1 MQTSIMQGFVE
12 TLNDKKVVI
21 IGAGPA
27 GLTAAYELCKSG
39 VKSLILEKDSTV
51 GGLAKTVNYKGYHFD
66 IGGHRFF
73 TKVKAVE
80 NTWYEVLGEDFLKRD
95 RLSRIYYN
103 KRFFYYPLRASNALS
118 ELGIWNSFLIL
129 LGYFKA
135 QLFPEK
141 PEETLEQWIS
151 NRFGK
156 QLYKTF
162 FKTYTEKVWG
172 IPCSE
177 IRAEWAAQR
186 IKGLSLLTAL
196 RNALLKQKNSHDGDI
211 IKTLVD
217 AFNYP
222 KLGPGM
228 MWQKVTDIV
237 QQKGNEVQLGAEVE
251 RILWTKNKVDAV
263 EIKINGQRELV
274 EGTHFISTMPIRE
287 LVQKFEPVVPEEVVK
302 AAMSLNYRDFLTVVL
317 IINKPDVFPDNWIY
331 IHDPDVKVGRIQ
343 NFKNWSP
350 YMVPDR
356 NKTCLGLE
364 YFCFEGDGLWTMSD
378 EKLIELGKKE
388 LEILGLVREPL
399 VEDGTVA
406 RMSKAYPV
414 YDSVYRESLQIISQ
428 FLGQIDNLQL
438 IGRNGMHKYNN
449 QDHSMLTAMLAV
461 KNILGANYNL
471 WQVNADQEYHEEI
484 RDNEEK
490 ERNEF
495 ALLASTQ
502 PPVPVQA
509 ATQPRHSISD
519 EALIQMF
526 AKMDKLAFAT
536 AVGSVC
542 GLVIFIATLWLITK
556 GDEVVG
562 PNLRLLGEYFIGY
575 TVTVKGAFIGMGY
588 SFLWGFIF
596 GWLFAYFRN
605 LSLGLFVY
613 MARKKTESFSLRD
626 FLEYI

>member
-1 MQTSIMQGFVE
+1 MEGFVE
-12 TLNDKKVVI
+12 TPKDKKVVI

-39 VKSLILEKDSTV
+39 VKSRIIEKDSTV

-80 NTWYEVLGEDFLKRD
+80 NMWYEVLGEDFLRRD

-103 KRFFYYPLRASNALS
+103 KRFFYYPLRASNALL
-118 ELGIWNSFLIL
+118 ELGMWSSFLIIIS
-129 LGYFKA
+129 YFKA

-172 IPCSE
+172 IPCNE

-186 IKGLSLLTAL
+186 IRGLSLLTAL
-196 RNALLKQKNSHDGDI
+196 RNALLNQKNSKNGDI

-217 AFNYP
+217 TFNYP

-251 RILWTKNKVDAV
+251 RVLWTKNKVDAV

-287 LVQKFEPVVPEEVVK
+287 LIQKFEPAVPEKVVK

-317 IINKPDVFPDNWIY
+317 IINKADVFPDNWIY

-364 YFCFEGDGLWTMSD
+364 YFCFEGDGLWTMPD

-388 LEILGLVREPL
+388 LEILGLVHGSL

-406 RMSKAYPV
+406 RMPKAYPV
-414 YDSVYRESLQIISQ
+414 YDSTYRESLQIISQ
-428 FLGQIDNLQL
+428 FLSQIDNLQL

-502 PPVPVQA
+502 PLVPVQA
-509 ATQPRHSISD
+509 ATSPKHSASD

-526 AKMDKLAFAT
+526 AKIDKTALAI

-556 GDEVVG
+556 GDEIVG

-596 GWLFAYFRN
+596 GWLFAYLRN
-605 LSLGLFVY
+605 LSLGFFVY